1 MFYKKETEEVLQ
13 ELHTS
18 ENGLN
23 NNEVQKRKEKYGR
36 KKSH

>member
-23 NNEVQKRKEKYGR
+23 KGFFPIFVY
-36 KKSH
+36 

>member
-13 ELHTS
+13 ELDTS

-23 NNEVQKRKEKYGR
+23 NNEVQKRKEK
-36 KKSH
+36 